1 MKKIFL
7 LAAMIVLSSSCSNDE
22 KAPEN
27 ETATII
33 GKWQLTDILESG
45 KPISGYSCNKEY
57 DTNQFL
63 ANDRSVVSYSDKNAS
78 NVCVQFFE
86 EQTYTIVD
94 NVLTETQKNG
104 SIKIYEAKYKIKE
117 LKNSSLKLERI
128 SLFEANSNGSNPMT
142 TNYATDEEVKVY
154 KKI

>member
-22 KAPEN
+22 KVSEN

-33 GKWQLTDILESG
+33 GKWQLTDILENG
-45 KPISGYSCNKEY
+45 IPLSGYSCNKEF

-63 ANDRSVVSYSDKNAS
+63 SNDRSVVSYSDKNTN
-78 NVCVQFFE
+78 NVCVQIFE
-86 EQTYTIVD
+86 EQTYTVVD

-117 LKNSSLKLERI
+117 LKTASLKLETI
-128 SLFEANSNGSNPMT
+128 SVFESNSNGSNPIT
-142 TNYATDEEVKVY
+142 TNYSTEEEVKVY